1 MILSAVVRLLFF
13 TFHDVSINTPTN
25 FVFLSS
31 GYPFTFHDVS
41 INTGRAK
48 FYPAKF
54 LSLHST
60 MFLLIPSRS
69 SCFLRGLCSL
79 HSTMFLLIPKLSKE
93 YEFPELTFTFHDVS
107 INTLFSVC
115 NFNSYGVFTF
125 HDVSI
130 NTEQRSD
137 RGHDQR
143 NFTFHDVSINT
154 RRLFILTIRI

>member
-1 MILSAVVRLLFF
+1 MCTGIRTAFTFHDVSINTDVILSAVVRLLFF

-107 INTLFSVC
+107 INTI
-115 NFNSYGVFTF
+115 FN
-125 HDVSI
+125 I
-130 NTEQRSD
+130 
-137 RGHDQR
+137 
-143 NFTFHDVSINT
+143 
-154 RRLFILTIRI
+154 FIPFA